1 MFHIPGL
8 CKRLALALIPIALMP
23 AGVRSQEPMPP
34 RVVIVPL
41 EDQIIHPVTQ
51 RFLVRALQ
59 QAADERVECIII
71 QLDTPG
77 GRLDSTGH
85 IVREILN
92 SEVPVVV
99 HVAPSGARAGS
110 AGVFIALSAHVAAM
124 APGTNIGAAHPV
136 APGGGA
142 GPGGNDVQGWG
153 AGKPTAQQI
162 LSEKI
167 TTDSVAYARALA
179 QYRGRNADWAAHAA
193 KDSVSTP
200 ANEALQQ
207 NVIDFLAADLTDLL
221 NQLDG
226 RTVALHGERVVLH
239 TKVAVVQRLEMTWT
253 ERLLSLLANPTLTYL
268 LVVLG
273 IAGLAL
279 EFAHPGI
286 WIPGIFGVVCLILA
300 FFAMQMLLINYAGL
314 ALLVLGLLL
323 VLLELKVHSYG
334 MLTAAGII
342 GLLLGSAMLIEPVG
356 GVERVSWL
364 IVAPVSIA
372 LALIMLLLVS
382 NVVRAHKAKVQTGM
396 EGLIGAVARVHGDM
410 NGQGYVYVAGELW
423 KARCE
428 LPLQDGET
436 VCIQGYEGLTLYVK
450 PAPGSVVRSP

>member
-1 MFHIPGL
+1 MFHIPVL
-8 CKRLALALIPIALMP
+8 CKRLALALILMAFVP
-23 AGVRSQEPMPP
+23 AGVRGQEPTPP
-34 RVVIVPL
+34 RVVVIAL
-41 EDQIIHPVTQ
+41 EGQIIQPVTQ

-59 QAADERVECIII
+59 LASDQQVECVII

-85 IVREILN
+85 IVKEILN

-99 HVAPSGARAGS
+99 YVAPSGARAGS

-124 APGTNIGAAHPV
+124 APGTNIGAAHLV
-136 APGGGA
+136 ALGGDA
-142 GPGGNDVQGWG
+142 GPGGNGEQGRG

-162 LSEKI
+162 LAEKI
-167 TTDSVAYARALA
+167 TSDSVAYARALA
-179 QYRGRNADWAAHAA
+179 QHRGRNADWAARAA

-200 ANEALQQ
+200 AQEALQQ

-226 RTVALHGERVVLH
+226 RKVVLHGESVVLH
-239 TKVAVVQRLEMTWT
+239 TKVAVVERFEMSWP
-253 ERLLSLLANPTLTYL
+253 ERLFSLLANPTLTYL

-286 WIPGIFGVVCLILA
+286 WIPGIFGLVCLILA
-300 FFAMQMLLINYAGL
+300 FFALQMLPINNAGL
-314 ALLVLGLLL
+314 TLIVLGLLL
-323 VLLELKVHSYG
+323 VLLEVKVHSYG

-342 GLLLGSAMLIEPVG
+342 GLLLGSAMLIEPTG

-364 IVAPVSIA
+364 VVAPVSIA

-382 NVVRAHKAKVQTGM
+382 NVVRAHQAKVQTGM
-396 EGLIGAVARVHGDM
+396 TGLIGAVARVRGDM
-410 NGQGYVYVAGELW
+410 NGAGYVYVAGELW
-423 KARCE
+423 KARCD

-436 VCIQGYEGLTLYVK
+436 VCIHGYEGLTLYVR
-450 PAPGSVVRSP
+450 PAPGP